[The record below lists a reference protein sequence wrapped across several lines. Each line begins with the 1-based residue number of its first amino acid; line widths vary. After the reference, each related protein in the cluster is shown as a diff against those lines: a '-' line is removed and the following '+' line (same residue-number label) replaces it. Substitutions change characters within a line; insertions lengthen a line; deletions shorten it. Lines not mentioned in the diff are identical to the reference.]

1 MDELITVITA
11 ISTTVEEEENE
22 DGAEDGDSFDKLLRN
37 ASKAVVER
45 FAAAGLNVEEVVTID
60 EIAFAGSEPTLPLDL
75 VFSKEITFDQIIS
88 RSIFDPKNHEEGL
101 VDLFDSRSADTFRL
115 LGVILLVLY
124 ANRKCDVDGD
134 DVRKDDEYDYHEL
147 EAESM
152 ARIKLLSPYQPHFTT
167 DSCSRMVT
175 FKKPVQVKVED
186 LDEDNKGHHND
197 ANLAD
202 EMRTAA
208 DVPPTKKSKKALQQ
222 AKKIRYYNNAYYCY

>member
-11 ISTTVEEEENE
+11 ISTTVEEEEN
-22 DGAEDGDSFDKLLRN
+22 EDGDSFDKLLRN

-101 VDLFDSRSADTFRL
+101 VGFFDSRSADTFRL

-124 ANRKCDVDGD
+124 ANRKCDVVDGD

-202 EMRTAA
+202 EMRRTA

-222 AKKIRYYNNAYYCY
+222 AKKLRYYNAYYCY